1 MNCNCHV
8 ISIQSS
14 RMTCVESS
22 RFYEKQKHT
31 ETGALIGSYAF
42 EFLPIAVPEPP
53 DSFSSMVCLGCGH
66 GHELIAARIHFGEG
80 IQLTGVDN
88 DPSLLSIWGGKR
100 VLHQSLGV
108 ANATFCF
115 QDAGDVQSVLSQIP
129 EPDIIAVRHPG
140 PLTSQSAVEKVY
152 ETLYPWMRYAVD
164 AHKIMIVSTL
174 RFQTDVAVRNTLAQA
189 AAQLAGDTNVK
200 LLKKSSTRFS
210 WSTMDGMTTFEPDYY
225 GFRMH

>member
-1 MNCNCHV
+1 
-8 ISIQSS
+8 
-14 RMTCVESS
+14 MTRAESS
-22 RFYEKQKHT
+22 RFYEKQKQT

-53 DSFSSMVCLGCGH
+53 DSFSSMVSLGCGY

-88 DPSLLSIWGGKR
+88 DPTLSSIWGGKR
-100 VLHQSLGV
+100 VLHQSLSV

-140 PLTSQSAVEKVY
+140 PLTSQAAVKA
-152 ETLYPWMRYAVD
+152 TCDHLYPWMKYAVE

-174 RFQTDVAVRNTLAQA
+174 RFQTDVAVRNVLAQA
-189 AAQLAGDTNVK
+189 AAQMAGDTNVK
-200 LLKKSSTRFS
+200 LLKKSSSRFS
-210 WSTMDGMTTFEPDYY
+210 WQTMDGLTTFEPDYY
-225 GFRMH
+225 GFRIH

>member
-8 ISIQSS
+8 ISIQST
-14 RMTCVESS
+14 RMTRAESS
-22 RFYEKQKHT
+22 RFYEKQQST
-31 ETGALIGSYAF
+31 QTRALIGSYAF
-42 EFLPIAVPEPP
+42 EFLPMAVPEPP
-53 DSFSSMVCLGCGH
+53 DTFSSMVSLGCGY
-66 GHELIAARIHFGEG
+66 GHELVAARIHFGEG

-88 DPSLLSIWGGKR
+88 DSSLASIWGGKR
-100 VLHQSLGV
+100 MLHQSLGM

-115 QDAGDVQSVLSQIP
+115 QDASDVHSVLSQIP

-140 PLTSQSAVEKVY
+140 PLTSQSAVEDVY
-152 ETLYPWMRYAVD
+152 KSLYPWMRHAVE

-174 RFQTDVAVRNTLAQA
+174 RFQTDVAIRNVLAQA

-210 WSTMDGMTTFEPDYY
+210 WQAMGGLTTFEPDYY
-225 GFRMH
+225 GFRIN